1 MDLTVLAV
9 PDYPNVML
17 LEERLA
23 QVLEGRRDV
32 TVSRQVIADQ
42 DEAARRGMPGSPTI
56 LVDGIDPFAEPGQP
70 ASVSCRLCRDGG
82 GQVDGAP
89 SASQLRQAIGGAA
102 ATAADAGSPSW
113 LDALGRGGRG
123 RVAPAER
130 GLRAVH
136 QAVLRSFA
144 ATGRAPEPGLL
155 DEAARPFD
163 ARQVL
168 AELADGD
175 FLCLDQAGRISIAYP
190 FSATATPHTIQI
202 TGGASAYAMCA
213 IDALGIAEMLHTSV
227 LIRSADPSNGEPVT
241 VTLDGSSAVWN
252 PVTTVVFAGRTADQ
266 CAGPSAA
273 ICCDHVNFFTTHST
287 AEARASAH
295 PEITGGILSQARAAE
310 VAEQIFGQLLRLS
323 GSGLAGAKGQG
334 ALASRSGFPEDKI
347 SQLRN
352 CALFTHIGPS
362 RLSGGWHDGPR

>member
-9 PDYPNVML
+9 PDCPNVML

-42 DEAARRGMPGSPTI
+42 DEATRRGMHGSPTI

-70 ASVSCRLCRDGG
+70 ASVSCRLYRDGN

-89 SASQLRQAIGGAA
+89 SLSQLRQAIGEAA
-102 ATAADAGSPSW
+102 APAADAGTPSW

-123 RVAPAER
+123 RRSPAER
-130 GLRAVH
+130 GLRPVH

-144 ATGRAPEPGLL
+144 ATGRGPEQGLL
-155 DEAARPFD
+155 DEAAKPFD
-163 ARQVL
+163 VRQILTEL
-168 AELADGD
+168 AEGD
-175 FLCLDQAGRISIAYP
+175 FLCLDQAGRISAAYP
-190 FSATATPHTIQI
+190 FSAAATPHTVQI
-202 TGGASAYAMCA
+202 TDRVSAYAMCA

-227 LIRSADPSNGEPVT
+227 LIMSADPSNGEPIT
-241 VTLDGSSAVWN
+241 VTLDGSSAGWN
-252 PVTTVVFAGRTADQ
+252 PAATVVFVGRTADQ

-273 ICCDHVNFFTTHST
+273 ICCDHVNFFSSRPG
-287 AEARASAH
+287 AEAWASAH
-295 PEITGGILSQARAAE
+295 PEITGGILSQDRAVE
-310 VAEQIFGQLLRLS
+310 VAGQIFGQLLCLS
-323 GSGLAGAKGQG
+323 ESGLARARGLRT
-334 ALASRSGFPEDKI
+334 LADSSGFPEDKI

-352 CALFTHIGPS
+352 CALFTCIGPS
-362 RLSGGWHDGPR
+362 RLSGRWHDGPR